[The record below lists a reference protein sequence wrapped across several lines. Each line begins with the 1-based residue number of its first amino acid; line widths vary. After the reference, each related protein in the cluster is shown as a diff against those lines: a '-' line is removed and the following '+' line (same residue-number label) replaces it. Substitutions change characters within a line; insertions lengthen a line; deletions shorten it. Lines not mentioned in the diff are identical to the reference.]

1 MPVLVR
7 RRASLVY
14 RVTEDLK
21 RRMLER
27 LRERQE
33 TMAAALATLDS
44 ALDGAP
50 ESAAAGLSRRRD
62 SLVKARDE
70 CAARIALVEGLQE
83 GAEVT
88 EGSVEILTS
97 VSVGDS
103 EDRLQEARIVICDGR
118 VVEIDG
124 E

>member
-1 MPVLVR
+1 
-7 RRASLVY
+7 
-14 RVTEDLK
+14 
-21 RRMLER
+21 
-27 LRERQE
+27 
-33 TMAAALATLDS
+33 
-44 ALDGAP
+44 
-50 ESAAAGLSRRRD
+50 
-62 SLVKARDE
+62 
-70 CAARIALVEGLQE
+70 VEGLQE

-103 EDRLQEARIVICDGR
+103 EDRLKEARIVICDGR